1 MRLATRILFALS
13 GFLLLAAAVYWTMSY
28 TGTAQNRDPAGP
40 ALLAVAAVG
49 FGYTGLVLWAA
60 ARRADR
66 EAAAEHAAPGAEH
79 ATVAHVPPTIWP
91 FGFSSAAP
99 LATDPVA
106 SRRARQC
113 PLRSRNTT
121 SAATPTSTASI
132 TVPWYWLGLG
142 AGRPA
147 GLQRRHTDWPHATRV
162 PQRRQRS

>member
-66 EAAAEHAAPGAEH
+66 EAAAEHAAPGAEQ

-91 FGFSSAAP
+91 FGFSIAA
-99 LATDPVA
+99 LALVVGAVVA
-106 SRRARQC
+106 TKV
-113 PLRSRNTT
+113 L
-121 SAATPTSTASI
+121 
-132 TVPWYWLGLG
+132 VPLGLALFAAAA
-142 AGRPA
+142 AGWFA
-147 GLQRRHTDWPHATRV
+147 DVRRTSRH
-162 PQRRQRS
+162 

>member
-49 FGYTGLVLWAA
+49 FGYIGLVLWTA

-91 FGFSSAAP
+91 FGFSIAA
-99 LATDPVA
+99 LALVVGAVVA
-106 SRRARQC
+106 TKV
-113 PLRSRNTT
+113 L
-121 SAATPTSTASI
+121 
-132 TVPWYWLGLG
+132 VPLGLALFAAAA
-142 AGRPA
+142 AGWFA
-147 GLQRRHTDWPHATRV
+147 DVRRTARH
-162 PQRRQRS
+162 

>member
-1 MRLATRILFALS
+1 MRLATRILFGLS

-66 EAAAEHAAPGAEH
+66 EAAGEHAEH

-91 FGFSSAAP
+91 FGFSVAA
-99 LATDPVA
+99 LALVVGAVVA
-106 SRRARQC
+106 TKV
-113 PLRSRNTT
+113 L
-121 SAATPTSTASI
+121 
-132 TVPWYWLGLG
+132 VPLGLALFAAAA
-142 AGRPA
+142 AGWFA
-147 GLQRRHTDWPHATRV
+147 DVRRTARH
-162 PQRRQRS
+162 

>member
-66 EAAAEHAAPGAEH
+66 EAAAEQAASGAEQ

-91 FGFSSAAP
+91 FGFSVAA
-99 LATDPVA
+99 LALVIGAVVA
-106 SRRARQC
+106 SKV
-113 PLRSRNTT
+113 L
-121 SAATPTSTASI
+121 
-132 TVPWYWLGLG
+132 VPLGLALFAAAA
-142 AGRPA
+142 AGWFA
-147 GLQRRHTDWPHATRV
+147 DVRRTARH
-162 PQRRQRS
+162 

>member
-1 MRLATRILFALS
+1 MRLAIRILFALS

-66 EAAAEHAAPGAEH
+66 EAAAEHAVPGAER

-91 FGFSSAAP
+91 FGFSVAA
-99 LATDPVA
+99 LALVVGAVVA
-106 SRRARQC
+106 TKV
-113 PLRSRNTT
+113 L
-121 SAATPTSTASI
+121 
-132 TVPWYWLGLG
+132 VPLGLALFAAAA
-142 AGRPA
+142 AGWFA
-147 GLQRRHTDWPHATRV
+147 DVRRTARH
-162 PQRRQRS
+162 

>member
-40 ALLAVAAVG
+40 ALLAVAAIG

-66 EAAAEHAAPGAEH
+66 EAAAEHAAPGGEQ

-91 FGFSSAAP
+91 FGFSIAA
-99 LATDPVA
+99 LALVVGAVVA
-106 SRRARQC
+106 SKV
-113 PLRSRNTT
+113 L
-121 SAATPTSTASI
+121 
-132 TVPWYWLGLG
+132 VPLGLALFAAAA
-142 AGRPA
+142 AGWFA
-147 GLQRRHTDWPHATRV
+147 DVRRTARH
-162 PQRRQRS
+162 

>member
-1 MRLATRILFALS
+1 MRLATRILFGLS

-66 EAAAEHAAPGAEH
+66 EAAAKHAAPGAEQ

-91 FGFSSAAP
+91 FGFSVAA
-99 LATDPVA
+99 LALVVGAVVA
-106 SRRARQC
+106 TKI
-113 PLRSRNTT
+113 L
-121 SAATPTSTASI
+121 
-132 TVPWYWLGLG
+132 VPLGLALFAAAG
-142 AGRPA
+142 AGWFA
-147 GLQRRHTDWPHATRV
+147 DVRRTARH
-162 PQRRQRS
+162 